1 METVFGGTKAYSF
14 HPYQTITNLNA
25 ATILQTVGFYGYRVY
40 DNADML
46 IMHLHLLASA
56 LFPIWIG
63 AHASLSKPPGDVCIV
78 EEPPRHE
85 SNEGSKK
92 SITKSNMDGLTPSD
106 AILFPIMAAIT
117 LGGLYLLITW
127 LEDPA
132 ILNKILNYYFSIV
145 GVFGTGRLMA
155 DALNVLTSFM
165 FPLFWTSSDGG
176 KAYCVD
182 ISMFGNRTRDVDQN
196 STKVVTAS
204 RATVASPDSDTRQP
218 RIYRRI
224 LWSTRQLMTESYTC
238 TIFHHKIGRL
248 QKQIRLND
256 ITGFAIG
263 LLSVFIYNYYVKAW
277 WLTNLTAFGLCYG
290 TLQLLSPTTF
300 WTGTLVLMGLFVY
313 DIVMVFYT

>member
-1 METVFGGTKAYSF
+1 MDTILGGTKAYNYQ
-14 HPYQTITNLNA
+14 PYQAIIDLDV
-25 ATILQTVGFYGYRVY
+25 ATILQTVGFYGYRIY

-78 EEPPRHE
+78 EQPPRHE
-85 SNEGSKK
+85 SGEHSKK
-92 SITKSNMDGLTPSD
+92 STTKSSMDGLTPSD

-132 ILNKILNYYFSIV
+132 ILNKILNYYFSTV

-165 FPLFWTSSDGG
+165 FPLFWTSSNGA

-182 ISMFGNRTRDVDQN
+182 VSIFDNAKGAIDQT
-196 STKVVTAS
+196 STTFAATAGTVV
-204 RATVASPDSDTRQP
+204 SPINNTRQP
-218 RIYRRI
+218 KLYSRL
-224 LWSTRQLMTESYTC
+224 LWNVRQLMTESYTI

-263 LLSVFIYNYYVKAW
+263 LLSVLIYNYYVKAW